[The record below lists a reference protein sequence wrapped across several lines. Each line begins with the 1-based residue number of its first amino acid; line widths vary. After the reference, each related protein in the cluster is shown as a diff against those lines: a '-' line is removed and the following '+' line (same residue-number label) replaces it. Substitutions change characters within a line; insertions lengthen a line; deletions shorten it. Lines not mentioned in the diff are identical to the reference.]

1 MKAVILV
8 GGEATRL
15 RPLTCNIP
23 KAMVPVI
30 NTPFLICVFRH
41 LQRHGINEII
51 LTQSAS
57 ANPIKDYFG
66 DGEQFGVRLHYVRED
81 KPLGTAGAIKNVE
94 EHLDDTC
101 VVMNGD
107 VFTDLDI
114 TAMLHYHRKK
124 KAQVTIA
131 LTPVDDP
138 TKYGLIETDSDG
150 RITRFLE
157 KPNPE
162 QVTTNMINA
171 GTYIMEPE
179 VLSRIPPR
187 QKVSIE
193 RETFPLL
200 LESGKSVYAFPSSAY
215 WIDMGT
221 PEKYIQLHADLLYG
235 KSSVK
240 YLPLDTA
247 VEIGERCSI
256 HPSAQITGP
265 SVIGNGCI
273 IGQNVKISGPTV
285 IGPDC
290 EILPDTIIEN
300 SIIWQNVILGPR
312 VNLRQSIVANDCIL
326 NNNCAAEEAVIGDN
340 VTIDAD
346 CKLERCIRIWP
357 DERVSEDT
365 QTLNNDS

>member
-23 KAMVPVI
+23 KAMVPVV

-41 LQRHGINEII
+41 LQRHGINEIV

-57 ANPIKDYFG
+57 ADPIKDYFS
-66 DGEQFGVRLHYVRED
+66 DGEQYGVRLHYVRED
-81 KPLGTAGAIKNVE
+81 KSLGTAGAIKNVE
-94 EHLDDTC
+94 EHLEDTC

-114 TAMLHYHRKK
+114 TAMLHFHRQK

-157 KPNPE
+157 KPSRD

-179 VLSRIPPR
+179 VLRQIPPER
-187 QKVSIE
+187 KVSIE
-193 RETFPLL
+193 RETYPLL
-200 LESGKSVYAFPSSAY
+200 LASDKPVYAFPSLDY

-221 PEKYIQLHADLLYG
+221 PEKYIQLHTDLLHG

-240 YLPLDTA
+240 YLPSNTTVD
-247 VEIGERCSI
+247 VGEHCSI

-265 SVIGNGCI
+265 SVIGNDCI

-290 EILPDTIIEN
+290 EIRSDTVIES
-300 SIIWQNVILGPR
+300 SIIWQNVILGPSA
-312 VNLRQSIVANDCIL
+312 NLRQSIVANDCIL
-326 NNNCAAEEAVIGDN
+326 NNNCSAEEAVIGDN

-346 CKLERCIRIWP
+346 CKLDKCIRIWP
-357 DERVSEDT
+357 AQRVSEDI
-365 QTLNNDS
+365 